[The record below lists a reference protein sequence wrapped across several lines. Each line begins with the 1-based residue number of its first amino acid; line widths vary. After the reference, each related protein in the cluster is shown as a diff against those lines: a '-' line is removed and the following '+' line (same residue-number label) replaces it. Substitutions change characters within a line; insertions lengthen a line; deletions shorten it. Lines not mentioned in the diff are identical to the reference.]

1 MAVAVFDNAAV
12 FELAVPCE
20 VFGIDRSDMGVPGY
34 DLRVCG
40 VEPGP
45 LRTGGG
51 FTIQP
56 RYGLRTLER
65 ADTIVVPAWYPVE
78 GQPPQHL
85 LRALRRAHDRG
96 ARIAS
101 LCSGAFVLA
110 AAGLLDGKR
119 ATTHWMHAARLA
131 EMYPAVDVDPGVL
144 YVDEGSVLTSAG
156 TAAGIDLCLHM
167 VRSDYGAEVANVY
180 ARRMVVPP
188 HRDGGQAQFVDA
200 PIDVSE
206 NTALD
211 TTLDWALQNIEEPLS
226 VDDLAKHASMS
237 PRTFA
242 RRFRAVT
249 GTTPLRWMVSQ
260 RVIAARRLLE
270 STDLSI
276 DIIAER
282 TGFGS
287 APTMRL
293 HFARIVGTSPQSY
306 RQTFRRV
313 TTRRPRAP
321 VLRVRGRSR
330 PTSRARRPTG

>member
-1 MAVAVFDNAAV
+1 MDPTVGVAAFDGVAI

-40 VEPGP
+40 VQAGP
-45 LRTGGG
+45 LSTGGG
-51 FTIQP
+51 FSIQP

-65 ADTIVVPAWYPVE
+65 CDTIVVPAWAGVDTP
-78 GQPPQHL
+78 PPQQL
-85 LRALRRAHDRG
+85 VRALQRAHDRG

-131 EMYPAVDVDPGVL
+131 ELYPTIDVDPGVL

-188 HRDGGQAQFVDA
+188 HRDGGQAQFVDT
-200 PIDVSE
+200 PIGVASD
-206 NTALD
+206 NGALD
-211 TTLDWALQNIEEPLS
+211 ATMDWALQNIEEPLS

-249 GTTPLRWMVSQ
+249 GTTPLQWMVSQ

-270 STDLSI
+270 STELPI
-276 DIIAER
+276 DIIADR

-306 RQTFRRV
+306 RQTFRRG
-313 TTRRPRAP
+313 A
-321 VLRVRGRSR
+321 
-330 PTSRARRPTG
+330 

>member
-1 MAVAVFDNAAV
+1 MKPTVGVAAFGEVAI

-40 VEPGP
+40 VAPGP
-45 LRTGGG
+45 LHTGGG
-51 FTIQP
+51 FSMSP

-65 ADTIVVPAWYPVE
+65 CDTIVVPAWKPVDDE
-78 GQPPQHL
+78 PPAPL

-119 ATTHWMHAARLA
+119 ATTHWMYAARLA
-131 EMYPAVDVDPGVL
+131 ERYPAIDVDPDVL

-167 VRSDYGAEVANVY
+167 VRADYGAEVANVY

-188 HRDGGQAQFVDA
+188 HRDGGQAQFVDM
-200 PIDVSE
+200 PIGSSE

-211 TTLDWALQNIEEPLS
+211 ATLDWALQNIEHPLS
-226 VDDLAKHASMS
+226 VDDLAKHASMP

-242 RRFRAVT
+242 RHFRAVT
-249 GTTPLRWMVSQ
+249 GTTPLRWMVNQ

-270 STDLSI
+270 STNLPI
-276 DIIAER
+276 DIIAGR

-287 APTMRL
+287 APTMRA

-306 RQTFRRV
+306 RHTFRRG
-313 TTRRPRAP
+313 A
-321 VLRVRGRSR
+321 
-330 PTSRARRPTG
+330 